1 LSNGD
6 SNDYDKVIPKLPDL
20 SQDLETLLGSG
31 KSDDHDPSEER

>member
-6 SNDYDKVIPKLPDL
+6 SDDDDKLIPKLPDL

-31 KSDDHDPSEER
+31 KSDDHDPSK